1 MYAMLRCVCLCLCV
15 EGNGGLCAIYNFY
28 FFDVHPH
35 HCEML
40 ESLEG
45 HLQMCPTSIPLV
57 EQSIFFGVC
66 VTFAGCHIP
75 GIAPSPPPGGWRG
88 GAGPEPWG
96 GASGSFR
103 ALCQPLDNCQQRGRG
118 G

>member
-1 MYAMLRCVCLCLCV
+1 MLRCVCLCLCV